1 MGAPCVT
8 VDIDKIEENTRA
20 VTGLCAEHGISVTG
34 VTKVTCGMPQ
44 VAHAMIRGGISAVG
58 ESRLENIH
66 RLRAGGLNRPVVLLR
81 IPPLSAAE
89 EIVRSTDVSLN
100 SEISVIRRLD
110 QVAESI
116 GIVHRI
122 ILMVDL
128 GDLREGILPEDLL
141 PAVREIRDMPGI
153 AIRGIGTNLTCYGG
167 VIPTEKNLQQL
178 IDLTHRVEDTFDF
191 KVETISGG
199 NSSSLPLLAA
209 GKMPKGINNLRIGE
223 AILLGRETV
232 NRSPWPG
239 TSQKTFM
246 LSAEVIELK
255 KKPSIPTGE
264 TGQDAFGHT
273 PVFEDKGE
281 RIRGILNIGREDV
294 DVEGLDPEDEG
305 VTIMG
310 ASSDHLLVDLT
321 EAKENYNLGEELR
334 FHPTYSALLMSMT
347 SNYVEKKVLLPPHLE
362 ENRQKEAL
370 LVGPTF
376 REDSYNHA
384 LREGLLR
391 LDYKITDF
399 PKSADPDEVS
409 TFMKKNTIPIIT
421 GPDNAVNGLKA
432 AARSM
437 VQFGLLW
444 VDSTVETEELKKV
457 LARDDEEIS
466 SALSLENIV
475 LVGSREIPAESVELI
490 KRYRITSYTMEEISL
505 LNMREVLRLALNRVC
520 SGTEGI
526 YVKFAGRVADKG
538 NDGLTNRETHLIMEM
553 VAASQTLKIIEID
566 DTEAPEDATGAVRHS
581 RESSANLPR
590 FLLSAMGKR
599 ILGNTTGG
607 DML

>member
-1 MGAPCVT
+1 MGAPCIS
-8 VDIDKIEENTRA
+8 VDIEKIEENTRA
-20 VTGLCAEHGISVTG
+20 VTGLCAEYGISVTG
-34 VTKVTCGMPQ
+34 VTKATCGMPQ
-44 VAHAMIRGGISAVG
+44 VAHAMIRGGIASIG
-58 ESRLENIH
+58 ESRMENIH
-66 RLRAGGLNRPVVLLR
+66 RLRAGGLTRPVVLLR

-89 EIVRSTDVSLN
+89 EIVRGVDVSLN

-110 QVAESI
+110 QVAENI
-116 GIVHRI
+116 GIVHKI

-128 GDLREGILPEDLL
+128 GDLREGILPEDLI
-141 PAVREIRDMPGI
+141 PTVREIREMPGI
-153 AIRGIGTNLTCYGG
+153 AIGGIGTNLTCYGG

-178 IDLTHRVEDTFDF
+178 VDLTRKVEDTFNF
-191 KVETISGG
+191 KVEIISGG
-199 NSSSLPLLAA
+199 NSSSLPLLAQ
-209 GKMPKGINNLRIGE
+209 GKMPRGINNLRIGE

-246 LSAEVIELK
+246 LSAELIELK
-255 KKPSIPTGE
+255 KKPSIPQGE

-294 DVEGLDPEDEG
+294 DVDGLEPEDEG
-305 VTIMG
+305 ITIMG

-321 EAKENYNLGEELR
+321 EAKRTYKLGAELR

-362 ENRQKEAL
+362 ETRQKEAL

-376 REDSYNHA
+376 REEAYNRA

-391 LDYKITDF
+391 LGYHIVDL
-399 PKSADPDEVS
+399 PNSADPDEVGA
-409 TFMKKNTIPIIT
+409 FMKKHTVPIIS
-421 GPDNAVNGLKA
+421 GPDYTLGGLKA
-432 AARSM
+432 AAQAM

-444 VDSTVETEELKKV
+444 VDSTIEPEELKKV
-457 LARDDEEIS
+457 LARNDTQIS

-475 LVGSREIPAESVELI
+475 IVGPREIPAESVELI

-553 VAASQTLKIIEID
+553 VAASRTLRIIEID
-566 DTEAPEDATGAVRHS
+566 DTENPEDDSGSIRHS
-581 RESSANLPR
+581 REASANLPR

-599 ILGNTTGG
+599 ILGDTSIG
-607 DML
+607 DVV